1 MSSVVSQESLT
12 NRTVA
17 GLDHQCALDVNG
29 LGLFYT
35 KASDEAMQPDG
46 EGGNNDW
53 NADSD
58 SGSDSEDSNCSNC
71 SGDLIVAMY
80 ESDQGDS
87 DLEDYKF

>member
-1 MSSVVSQESLT
+1 MQDST
-12 NRTVA
+12 NAPDVD
-17 GLDHQCALDVNG
+17 GLR
-29 LGLFYT
+29 LFYT

-46 EGGNNDW
+46 KGGNNGR

>member
-1 MSSVVSQESLT
+1 MQDST
-12 NRTVA
+12 T
-17 GLDHQCALDVNG
+17 ALDVDG
-29 LGLFYT
+29 LRLFYT

-46 EGGNNDW
+46 EGSNNDR

-58 SGSDSEDSNCSNC
+58 SGSDSEDSNCSNCSNC